1 MLPYALFHPIIT
13 FILVNLFAAAFRP
26 DPAAVLEPSAFH
38 LLVRI
43 QLRLISLRGIT
54 EVVVHIPLMM
64 ASVVA
69 FLFVYVLPSPRHVHH
84 AAVSPKLALHQ
95 LAGIAAVISDRGGRE
110 TVADIVH
117 TLEPILVDAILLV
130 DAASPRHRPY
140 PASNSRVWALYQVIV
155 AVVKIG
161 RHMFLLQVRAK
172 LAPKL

>member
-13 FILVNLFAAAFRP
+13 SILVNLLAVTFRS
-26 DPAAVLEPSAFH
+26 DPAAVLEPPAFH

-43 QLRLISLRGIT
+43 QYRLRGIT

-69 FLFVYVLPSPRHVHH
+69 FLFVYVPPSPRHVHH

-95 LAGIAAVISDRGGRE
+95 LLGVAAIISDRRGRE

-140 PASNSRVWALYQVIV
+140 PASSSSV
-155 AVVKIG
+155 
-161 RHMFLLQVRAK
+161 
-172 LAPKL
+172 